1 MKFIEVIKEVTIVII
16 KIIYILYLAACID
29 EFKYYSPS
37 SNFGVIPFNRN
48 VNYDLPEDVKI
59 ACKTRF
65 ISCTLGFSLY
75 GLPFVYALVG
85 LLTFSLKM
93 LLGVTKR
100 IITYN

>member
-1 MKFIEVIKEVTIVII
+1 MRFLV
-16 KIIYILYLAACID
+16 
-29 EFKYYSPS
+29 PN
-37 SNFGVIPFNRN
+37 SNLGEIPINCN
-48 VNYDLPEDVKI
+48 VNYDLPENVKI

-75 GLPFVYALVG
+75 GLPFVYTLVG

-100 IITYN
+100 IITYNLQKELLVL